1 MNDVPRDLLS
11 NWDVLVVEDDPN
23 SLEIA
28 QFILKA
34 YGATV
39 YTAENGADALA
50 QLKVCEPKFI
60 LCDLS
65 MPVMDGWELIKILKK
80 DRELSQIPVF
90 ALTAHAMIGDREKA
104 LLAGFHNYMTKPF
117 SVKTFIGNLV
127 VLLEGV
133 PEFNLK

>member
-1 MNDVPRDLLS
+1 MNNVPRDLLS

-65 MPVMDGWELIKILKK
+65 MPVMDGWELIQILKK
-80 DRELSQIPVF
+80 DRELSQIPF
-90 ALTAHAMIGDREKA
+90 LR
-104 LLAGFHNYMTKPF
+104 
-117 SVKTFIGNLV
+117 
-127 VLLEGV
+127 
-133 PEFNLK
+133 

>member
-1 MNDVPRDLLS
+1 MNNVPRDLLS

-65 MPVMDGWELIKILKK
+65 MPVMDGWELIQILKK

>member
-50 QLKVCEPKFI
+50 QLKVCEPQFI